1 MVWMLRLKS
10 RIFQVGIHPD
20 DREKTAFS
28 TSRDKFQ
35 FRVTPVGLAN
45 SPSTFERLMEDAL
58 RGLQWE
64 ECMLYMDDTIVPGY
78 TVEESL
84 CHLINIKTNKQSQ
97 NKNLKELRKY

>member
-28 TSRDKFQ
+28 TSR
-35 FRVTPVGLAN
+35 VTPVGLAN

-64 ECMLYMDDTIVPGY
+64 ECLLYMNDTIVP
-78 TVEESL
+78 
-84 CHLINIKTNKQSQ
+84 
-97 NKNLKELRKY
+97 